1 MFNRIDLIQKMINKL
16 NAKIYLE
23 IGVFNGFSFLNVKCQ
38 KKIGVD
44 PIFKINTTKKI
55 KSFFNNLT
63 NINNEYYEMTSDDFF
78 VVNKHKLILNP
89 PKVIFIDGLHTFGQ
103 TLQDCYNSLN
113 YLAAGGIIIMHDCS
127 PPTAASATP
136 ALSIPEAEKLWN
148 EENNSGW
155 TDEWCGDT
163 WKTIP
168 YLIKNNPEL
177 NVTVINA
184 DYGLGVISK
193 NNSDSNKYY
202 EIKNDLD
209 EYKKLSFDMLENNR
223 KTILNLIEVNEV
235 DELIYTHIKIKNTIT
250 S

>member
-44 PIFKINTTKKI
+44 PIIKINNPKKI

-63 NINNEYYEMTSDDFF
+63 NINNEYYEMISDDFF
-78 VVNKHKLILNP
+78 LLHKQKLILNP
-89 PKVIFIDGLHTFGQ
+89 PEVIFIDGLHTFEQ

-113 YLAAGGIIIMHDCS
+113 YLAKGGVIILHDCN
-127 PPTAASATP
+127 PPTEASATP
-136 ALSIPEAEKLWN
+136 ALSIPEAEQVWKAN
-148 EENNSGW
+148 HSTGW

-168 YLIKNNPEL
+168 FLKKNNPEL
-177 NVTVINA
+177 NVTVLNT
-184 DYGLGVISK
+184 DYGLGIVSINK
-193 NNSDSNKYY
+193 PEEKKIYQIPNNIHDYK
-202 EIKNDLD
+202 ILD
-209 EYKKLSFDMLENNR
+209 YSFLENNR
-223 KTILNLIEVNEV
+223 INVLNLK
-235 DELIYTHIKIKNTIT
+235 ELEELHNIIDKYI
-250 S
+250 